1 MDSTVRLSDRS
12 AVPTV
17 AVRLWRLG
25 DGRKETVIKASLVG
39 HAPLTEARDSLFM
52 SDLCADLDLV
62 AIDMGYGHLR
72 PAHALSDF
80 LAGPPILLADQP
92 PLSSETEQKIWQ
104 RARHAYEI
112 LSRAGRLPVVGGL
125 LGDVLSGVTNI
136 PSLYPVRDLSSR
148 TLAVQLLEKAAQN
161 GMGAGLASRL
171 KAGDRTLL
179 STFYGPA
186 VLSDYHGCDRLYCV
200 VTDSDINRVW
210 APVSPHLGA
219 VTYLAPTLRARR
231 RLRAYGVAQERII
244 TTGYP
249 LPHELVGGPTA
260 PLLRRNLRRRLVALD
275 PRGAFLREC
284 REEVSHFLGELSEG
298 QRPVPHL
305 VFAVGGAGAQA
316 ELASEFLPSLSHSL
330 RRSKLK
336 ITLVAGLRPEVEE
349 SFRRTIERFSLTEEL
364 ESGVVNILG
373 CRDHASYFREFNQLL
388 ASADVLWTKPS
399 ELSFFGAL
407 GIPLLFSSPV
417 GSHER
422 YNRRWAISTG
432 AGVKQGEVRLAGEWF
447 WEMLK
452 DGTFAGAAWSA
463 YMRMPK
469 FGLYRIVEEV
479 LGKQALERALAGA
492 DLALTETETSVSGV
506 QIHHGTSIHGTSIHG
521 APIHQDATQEFQ
533 ERRPPSIPL
542 SRAVGTVY
550 GK

>member
-1 MDSTVRLSDRS
+1 MSEL
-12 AVPTV
+12 A
-17 AVRLWRLG
+17 
-25 DGRKETVIKASLVG
+25 KA
-39 HAPLTEARDSLFM
+39 
-52 SDLCADLDLV
+52 LDLV

-72 PAHALSDF
+72 PAYALSDF
-80 LAGPPILLADQP
+80 LGQAPVLLADQA
-92 PLSSETEQKIWQ
+92 PLSSETEQKIWH
-104 RARHAYEI
+104 RARISYEL
-112 LSRAGRLPVVGGL
+112 LSRAGRLPLVGGL

-161 GMGAGLASRL
+161 GLGAGLSRRL
-171 KAGDRTLL
+171 REGERTLL
-179 STFYGPA
+179 TTFYGPA

-210 APVSPHLGA
+210 APVSPHLSS
-219 VTYLAPTLRARR
+219 VTYLAPTLRVRR
-231 RLRAYGVAQERII
+231 RLRAYGVSGDRII

-249 LPHELVGGPTA
+249 LPHELVGGPSATT
-260 PLLRRNLRRRLVALD
+260 LRQNLRRRLVALD

-284 REEVSHFLGELSEG
+284 REEVSHFLGELPEG
-298 QRPVPHL
+298 QRPAPHL

-316 ELASEFLPSLSHSL
+316 ELAADFLPSLAHSL
-330 RRSKLK
+330 RRRKLVV
-336 ITLVAGLRPEVEE
+336 TLVAGLRPEVDA
-349 SFRRTIERFSLTEEL
+349 SFRTTIERCSLTEQL
-364 ESGVVNILG
+364 ETGAIRILH
-373 CRDHASYFREFNQLL
+373 CSDHQSYFRAFNELL

-432 AGVKQGEVRLAGEWF
+432 AGIKQGEVRLAGEWF

-463 YMRMPK
+463 YMRMSK

-479 LGKQALERALAGA
+479 LGKSALEQALAGQSA
-492 DLALTETETSVSGV
+492 MPSGR
-506 QIHHGTSIHGTSIHG
+506 QS
-521 APIHQDATQEFQ
+521 ATPSGQQ
-533 ERRPPSIPL
+533 RAMPLGGQSATPSGQPSARP
-542 SRAVGTVY
+542 
-550 GK
+550 